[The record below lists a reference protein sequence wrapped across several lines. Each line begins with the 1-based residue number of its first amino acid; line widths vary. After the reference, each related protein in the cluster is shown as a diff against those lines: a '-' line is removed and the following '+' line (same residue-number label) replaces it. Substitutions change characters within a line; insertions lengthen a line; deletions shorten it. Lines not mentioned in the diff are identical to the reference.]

1 MNIIEKIIKTQS
13 EHQDGNFGFDSLKD
27 YENAAID
34 MLLFM
39 WGEYGRQINF
49 ELLEEGKLFG
59 LEVKDLKNPRTNY
72 PMPEAQMVFTARVI
86 IELNE
91 LNSALNLS
99 YDILT
104 FYQKKKEDVESSIF
118 FEPSTDAPIGPLLQ
132 FMIQG
137 HKTLESR
144 RERLIENSEN
154 YFTEKDSEN
163 VCEIDNETFNLDY
176 MF

>member
-1 MNIIEKIIKTQS
+1 MNTIEKIIKTRS
-13 EHQDGNFGFDSLKD
+13 EHQDGNFGFDSRKE
-27 YENAAID
+27 YENAAIE

-49 ELLEEGKLFG
+49 ELLEEGKSVG
-59 LEVKDLKNPRTNY
+59 LEVKGLKNPITNF
-72 PMPEAQMVFTARVI
+72 PIPDDQIVLTAKGI

-91 LNSALNLS
+91 LNCALNLS

-104 FYQKKKEDVESSIF
+104 FYQKKKEDTESSIF
-118 FEPSTDAPIGPLLQ
+118 IEPFTDAPIGPLLQ

-137 HKTLESR
+137 HKTLEFR
-144 RERLIENSEN
+144 RERLLKNSKD
-154 YFTEKDSEN
+154 YFTEKNSEN
-163 VCEIDNETFNLDY
+163 VCKINNETFKLNY